1 MAFQSADPAPFMPRG
16 FQRLEVPGGR
26 VMARVV
32 SRKAPPM
39 HDDWALL
46 FIEPL
51 PQHHVSFGAIRDVA
65 NEFLLQHK

>member
-1 MAFQSADPAPFMPRG
+1 
-16 FQRLEVPGGR
+16 
-26 VMARVV
+26 MARVV